1 VNFLSM
7 VILLK
12 IYYDGLQARVKINN
26 TKKINNNSVVFYET
40 QHSIAV
46 VNINPI
52 VKGRKLFSEF

>member
-1 VNFLSM
+1 M